1 MYKKWSL
8 NMGKVAG
15 IPIFIHW
22 TFFILIGWIFLMHF
36 QMGHGVREGL
46 SGMIFILALFACVV
60 LHEFGHSLTA
70 GRFGILTKDITIY
83 PIGGIASLES
93 LPARPS
99 RELQVALAGPAV
111 NVVIAGILWIY
122 LKSTGQTFNFGAMQN
137 IEMTGASFVSN
148 LMYANVVLAVFNLI
162 PAFPMDGGRV
172 LRSLLAMKMKPV
184 KATSIAA
191 KTGQFLA
198 IGFVFFGF
206 FYNFW
211 LVFIGLFIFLG
222 AGAESRAEEIKQAL
236 QGIRVMDVMQLKFGI
251 LNPDATLQ
259 MAAGHF
265 LNSNEKSFLVIKDAR
280 VLGILGY
287 KDVVDGLRKGKGDQ
301 KIEAFMQKDF
311 HWLEK
316 GEKLSDKF
324 YLMLQGRQALFP
336 VRDNGKLVGIVNL
349 DEIHKW
355 IQTKPYVINQ

>member
-1 MYKKWSL
+1 MHKKWSL
-8 NMGKVAG
+8 NIGRVAG
-15 IPIFIHW
+15 ITIFIHW
-22 TFFILIGWIFLMHF
+22 TFFILIGWIFLLHF

-46 SGMIFILALFACVV
+46 SGIIFILALFACVV

-70 GRFGILTKDITIY
+70 RRFGIPTKDITIY

-93 LPARPS
+93 LPAEPS

-111 NVVIAGILWIY
+111 NVIIAGILWIY
-122 LKSTGQTFNFGAMQN
+122 LKSAGQTFDFGAMQN
-137 IEMTGASFVSN
+137 IELTGASFVPN
-148 LMYANVVLAVFNLI
+148 LMYANIVLAAFNLI

-172 LRSLLAMKMKPV
+172 LRSLLAMKLEPV

-236 QGIRVMDVMQLKFGI
+236 EGIRAMDVMRLKHGI
-251 LNPDATLQ
+251 LNPDATLK

-265 LNSNEKSFLVIKDAR
+265 LNSNEKSFLVMKNGK
-280 VLGILGY
+280 VLGICDY
-287 KDVVDGLRKGKGDQ
+287 KDIVDGLREGKGDR

-316 GEKLSDKF
+316 GEYLSDKF
-324 YLMLQGRQALFP
+324 FLMLQEKQPLFP

-349 DEIHKW
+349 DEIQKW